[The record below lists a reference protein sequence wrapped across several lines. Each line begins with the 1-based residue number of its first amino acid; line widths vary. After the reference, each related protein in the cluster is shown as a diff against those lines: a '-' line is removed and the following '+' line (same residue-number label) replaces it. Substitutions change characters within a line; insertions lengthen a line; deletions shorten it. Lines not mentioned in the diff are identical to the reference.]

1 MAKKSD
7 LSRLLN
13 KKSDHFKGHQV
24 GRLLIYTLLDQVQ
37 GKPERVSP
45 DEIMAMVDKLPNPYE
60 RMIYDTYVN
69 LYAELVDAYNSIQG
83 DATNAQL
90 ALSNIRLT
98 ISGLTRSALNRNKE
112 LSQPVIITE
121 RQYRRYQTKYKKFLK
136 EKADETKNKE
146 LTVMQYLQAQLED
159 VISVIQAELDDDP
172 DALDWDEKENAN
184 VRAVLRRYKDEEV
197 PSKWH
202 SFLNRVY
209 KIYNSDAEIT
219 GNSYPIDNTKWLIL
233 NNVISTGVYNDELKK
248 CAKKAGKDFDSTE
261 LKAHLLNFYIDARY
275 TKNMNKNSASAY
287 AFKEAG
293 VELDALEDVDQL
305 SNMTF
310 DLPDPLTKYDAVY
323 GYLFDITPLREEG
336 SPRSQRISDEDADK
350 LDRLCKEELFDIF
363 KASAQDLI
371 NEHPDMKGLLEVKT
385 KEDLD
390 KKITGKELAKAGDD
404 FYKDLTSITY
414 LRTKHDYGIWNVFP
428 KRSQQQARNYGF
440 SVFHDEGNSQYS
452 KMLEEN
458 SDNSELSFIGDILE
472 STHKSEELESNYQTI
487 EDYLKKYQAY
497 SAFIDGMVQFTG
509 CDDFS
514 DFKEIPGHSKVLLLL
529 GRIRILR
536 NLELYEL
543 DKALDKKK
551 FNSYAKKI
559 KEAYPLIDPYEERI
573 EPSTKEALGSYIAKV
588 FSPGHKKPVIT
599 SVLFSDIAGG
609 VENANK
615 EE

>member
-1 MAKKSD
+1 MVKKSD

-69 LYAELVDAYNSIQG
+69 IYAELVDAYNSIQG

-98 ISGLTRSALNRNKE
+98 ISNLTQSALDRNRQ

-121 RQYRRYQTKYKKFLK
+121 RQYSRYETKYKKYLK
-136 EKADETKNKE
+136 EKADETKNEE
-146 LTVMQYLQAQLED
+146 LTVMQYLQAELED
-159 VISVIQAELDDDP
+159 VISVIQTELDDDP

-184 VRAVLRRYKDEEV
+184 VRAVLKRYKDEEV

-209 KIYNSDAEIT
+209 KIYNSDAEI
-219 GNSYPIDNTKWLIL
+219 NDTKWLFL
-233 NNVISTGVYNDELKK
+233 NGIISTGAFNDELKRR
-248 CAKKAGKDFDSTE
+248 AKKAGKAFNRAE
-261 LKAHLLNFYIDARY
+261 LENRLLELYIDARY

-293 VELDALEDVDQL
+293 VDLDGLED
-305 SNMTF
+305 SNMTL
-310 DLPDPLTKYDAVY
+310 DLPDPLTKYDAIDRF
-323 GYLFDITPLREEG
+323 LFDITMLRKED
-336 SPRSQRISDEDADK
+336 SPRGKIISAEDADK
-350 LDRLCKEELFDIF
+350 LNKFCKEELFDIF

-371 NEHPDMKGLLEVKT
+371 NEHPDMKGLLDVKN
-385 KEDLD
+385 KADLD
-390 KKITGKELAKAGDD
+390 KKVTGKELAKAGDD
-404 FYKDLTSITY
+404 FYKNFASITY
-414 LRTKHDYGIWNVFP
+414 LRTDHNYGIWNVFP
-428 KRSQQQARNYGF
+428 KRNQKQAKKYGF
-440 SVFHDEGNSQYS
+440 SVYHHPASDPYPYGKF
-452 KMLEEN
+452 LEEAQEY
-458 SDNSELSFIGDILE
+458 DEISFLNKITQSTYQPDDLE
-472 STHKSEELESNYQTI
+472 ANYQTV

-497 SAFIDGMVQFTG
+497 SAFIDGIVQFTG

-529 GRIRILR
+529 GRIRTLR

-559 KEAYPLIDPYEERI
+559 KKAYPLIDPYEERI

-588 FSPGHKKPVIT
+588 FAPDHKKPVIT